1 MDFNP
6 DTDYHADIA
15 TYRRTR
21 QALLEGPECK
31 HKAWMISNLDY
42 AIEWL
47 ETGRRPG
54 NKRGVERLAAYQRDI
69 PIDVMDKYAAPTPKV
84 SLITDDDY
92 AKVEFVLCMLSDQE
106 RECYELH
113 IGQNYSMEDVAE
125 LLNISKSSVQ
135 TYLKRA
141 SNKVKAYRNRPIQK
155 LLDIVV

>member
-6 DTDYHADIA
+6 ITDYTADIA

-21 QALLEGPECK
+21 ERLCTARRDPKVE
-31 HKAWMISNLDY
+31 AMIRDVDY
-42 AIEWL
+42 VLEWL

-54 NKRGVERLAAYQRDI
+54 NKRGIERLAAYQRDI
-69 PIDVMDKYAAPTPKV
+69 PIDLMDKYATPPPHI

-113 IGQNYSMEDVAE
+113 VGQNYSMEDVAE
-125 LLNISKSSVQ
+125 LLNISKGTVQ

-141 SNKVKAYRNRPIQK
+141 TNKLKAYRNRPIQK